1 MQYSPKRHNFF
12 QVRDIL
18 STALASLT
26 PLTPVELFN
35 SVNALLLSDDVP
47 SKHKTSMPSLQ
58 SQSKYQDSPNQAMQW
73 GEFLIRFSALSGLLL
88 RRADE
93 TVMFF
98 HPALRDWYEQLILY
112 NSFKVTYHI
121 NC

>member
-1 MQYSPKRHNFF
+1 M

-18 STALASLT
+18 STAVASLT

-35 SVNALLLSDDVP
+35 SVNALLTSEDNP
-47 SKHKTSMPSLQ
+47 AKHKTSIASVT
-58 SQSKYQDSPNQAMQW
+58 SKQQYKDGVQQPIQW
-73 GEFLIRFSALSGLLL
+73 GEFLIRFSAVSGLLL

-98 HPALRDWYEQLILY
+98 HPSLRDW
-112 NSFKVTYHI
+112 
-121 NC
+121 

>member
-1 MQYSPKRHNFF
+1 MNIF

-35 SVNALLLSDDVP
+35 SVNALLSSDDYL
-47 SKHKTSMPSLQ
+47 SKVKPSLRSLPDQ
-58 SQSKYQDSPNQAMQW
+58 QTYGNVIQQPMQW

-98 HPALRDWYEQLILY
+98 HPALRDW
-112 NSFKVTYHI
+112 
-121 NC
+121 

>member
-1 MQYSPKRHNFF
+1 L

-18 STALASLT
+18 STSLASLT

-35 SVNALLLSDDVP
+35 SVNALLTSDEGS
-47 SKHKTSMPSLQ
+47 SKYKTSMTSLATQ
-58 SQSKYQDSPNQAMQW
+58 QKYPDAVQQPMQW

-98 HPALRDWYEQLILY
+98 HPALRDWYDL
-112 NSFKVTYHI
+112 F
-121 NC
+121 

>member
-1 MQYSPKRHNFF
+1 M

-35 SVNALLLSDDVP
+35 SVNALLISGDNITRSKQSTISLP
-47 SKHKTSMPSLQ
+47 SQQKPQVQTTHPL
-58 SQSKYQDSPNQAMQW
+58 QW

-98 HPALRDWYEQLILY
+98 HPALRDWYYLY
-112 NSFKVTYHI
+112 F
-121 NC
+121 

>member
-1 MQYSPKRHNFF
+1 MHVTNYCLCTQRSICILKYHFL

-35 SVNALLLSDDVP
+35 SVNALLISDDNVP
-47 SKHKTSMPSLQ
+47 RLRQSIMPLPPQHKPQVQTTHPL
-58 SQSKYQDSPNQAMQW
+58 QW

-98 HPALRDWYEQLILY
+98 HPALRDW
-112 NSFKVTYHI
+112 
-121 NC
+121 

>member
-1 MQYSPKRHNFF
+1 M
-12 QVRDIL
+12 

-35 SVNALLLSDDVP
+35 SVNALLTSEEGS
-47 SKHKTSMPSLQ
+47 SKYKTSMASLA
-58 SQSKYQDSPNQAMQW
+58 KSPDAVQQPMQW

-98 HPALRDWYEQLILY
+98 HPGLRDW
-112 NSFKVTYHI
+112 
-121 NC
+121 